1 MENKTVNNTSQA
13 EARKTILVV
22 EDNEIVSYLLSV
34 ILEDNYNIEIRAD
47 GKEAL
52 NYLAQGN
59 RPNLILLDVLMPN
72 MNGYSFLRRIS
83 NKPALGKIPVIF
95 ITTID
100 CKKTHERRQ
109 RYGGRLRCKT
119 FRKGGSGKQGERGFN
134 TVNASGEDLNHER
147 VIYSGQRRY
156 RIFSF
161 IHFYSQA
168 LMKTLRFVVKKVTS
182 KI

>member
-100 CKKTHERRQ
+100 CKK
-109 RYGGRLRCKT
+109 
-119 FRKGGSGKQGERGFN
+119 
-134 TVNASGEDLNHER
+134 
-147 VIYSGQRRY
+147 
-156 RIFSF
+156 
-161 IHFYSQA
+161 
-168 LMKTLRFVVKKVTS
+168 LMKDVNDMVVGYVVKPFEKEEVVSKVRAALTQ
-182 KI
+182 